1 MILVWL
7 LWSQRS
13 LSSKQSQLCLSSLH
27 GLAALV
33 GDQQGLCLG
42 IPAGVLCGIHHVVL
56 GLDAH
61 GAAQAENWNYLWNFV
76 SVGVEFVE
84 EERGGGRVD
93 LSMLWNW
100 VGLVCGVA

>member
-7 LWSQRS
+7 SRFQWDLS
-13 LSSKQSQLCLSSLH
+13 LKQSQLRLSSLH
-27 GLAALV
+27 GPAALG
-33 GDQQGLCLG
+33 GDRQGLCLG

-61 GAAQAENWNYLWNFV
+61 SNAQAENWNYWWNFV

-84 EERGGGRVD
+84 EEQGGVCVD
-93 LSMLWNW
+93 VSMFCN
-100 VGLVCGVA
+100 